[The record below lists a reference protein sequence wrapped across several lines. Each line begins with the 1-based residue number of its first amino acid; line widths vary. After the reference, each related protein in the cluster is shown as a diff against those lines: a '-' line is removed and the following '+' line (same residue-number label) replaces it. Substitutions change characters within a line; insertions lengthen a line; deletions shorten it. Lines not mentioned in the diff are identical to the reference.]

1 MTDDKTYQPLA
12 LNVPEPGCR
21 PGDTPDFSYFEVP
34 RAGAVARPAVD
45 VDPDDM
51 REMAFSIVRVL
62 NKEGEAVGDWAGA
75 LTPEELREGLRDMM
89 LLRAFDARMQNA
101 QRQGKT
107 SFYMQHLGEE
117 AVSCAFSRALQDG
130 DMNFPTYRQAG
141 LLIAR
146 DYPLVTMM
154 KPDLFQRGRPFARSP
169 VADHVFVK
177 GAWVL
182 FDFWQP
188 WHPICAGR
196 GLGDGLCHFR

>member
-89 LLRAFDARMQNA
+89 LLRRLTPGC
-101 QRQGKT
+101 RT
-107 SFYMQHLGEE
+107 RS
-117 AVSCAFSRALQDG
+117 VRA
-130 DMNFPTYRQAG
+130 
-141 LLIAR
+141 
-146 DYPLVTMM
+146 
-154 KPDLFQRGRPFARSP
+154 KPASTCSISEKRP
-169 VADHVFVK
+169 
-177 GAWVL
+177 
-182 FDFWQP
+182 
-188 WHPICAGR
+188 
-196 GLGDGLCHFR
+196 